1 MLSYKPYLLT
11 AFSALLLAGIVPD
24 EKKPLVTKPT
34 ASIDKPVKLNDY
46 REDVITL
53 FNNETQEGQSYI
65 YDKELYEL
73 RCDTLPQVKFWRSI
87 MHLPKD
93 SALLC

>member
-1 MLSYKPYLLT
+1 MQTYKPYLLT
-11 AFSALLLAGIVPD
+11 VFSALLLSGIVPD
-24 EKKPLVTKPT
+24 EKKPLVNKPSS
-34 ASIDKPVKLNDY
+34 SIDKPVKLNDY

-73 RCDTLPQVKFWRSI
+73 RC
-87 MHLPKD
+87 
-93 SALLC
+93 A